1 MIPVHQKHDLQISIP
16 AVGHKF
22 DNKIVAVP
30 ATGEVKSD
38 NDEVKLISVFLS
50 QHTRKVQYN
59 KTDDNKTAPITRCNK
74 LLRTQRKDL
83 KKIISLSAMNDRPFF
98 LSFTIYFLIIKH
110 KNFCVKI

>member
-38 NDEVKLISVFLS
+38 NDEVKLISVFF
-50 QHTRKVQYN
+50 
-59 KTDDNKTAPITRCNK
+59 
-74 LLRTQRKDL
+74 
-83 KKIISLSAMNDRPFF
+83 IS
-98 LSFTIYFLIIKH
+98 TY
-110 KNFCVKI
+110 